1 MRITIKLPINEK
13 GKFKLQSRGN
23 LKGRQ
28 FLTAAGLLGS
38 LERAL
43 LRKEL
48 KEKTAIVVKEY
59 IDSHFVNI
67 NETLPST
74 EARYL
79 IYTTSCFLE
88 DYLSEDTLKKEEK
101 EWEKYKQK

>member
-1 MRITIKLPINEK
+1 MNEK

-28 FLTAAGLLGS
+28 LLTAAGLLAS

-43 LRKEL
+43 LRKGL
-48 KEKTAIVVKEY
+48 KEKTSIVVKEY
-59 IDSHFVNI
+59 IHPSFVNI

-74 EARYL
+74 DARYL
-79 IYTTSCFLE
+79 LYTASCFLE
-88 DYLSEDTLKKEEK
+88 DYLSERIQNK
-101 EWEKYKQK
+101 KYKMNKQK